1 MGSGKGER
9 ASGVEEEGNY
19 REKHVWAC
27 METLLCRYMIE
38 TAEKAEQEYEKKK
51 QKEENRIRN
60 YGWNIFSEVRLHSES
75 DG

>member
-1 MGSGKGER
+1 
-9 ASGVEEEGNY
+9 
-19 REKHVWAC
+19 
-27 METLLCRYMIE
+27 MIE

-60 YGWNIFSEVRLHSES
+60 YGWNIFSEVRLYFES